1 MHQTL
6 VERFAPGMI
15 TYTYCD
21 NWDRHSAEARAERGA
36 MVNPYITS
44 ADRGT
49 ATRGHSANNEENAS
63 RP

>member
-49 ATRGHSANNEENAS
+49 ATRDHSANNEENAS
-63 RP
+63 RL